1 MPSIFSLDPLFGLLR
16 LVRLG
21 SLTVA
26 WMAGVLA
33 ILLAQPTGS
42 VATIGAYA
50 FGLFILLTVTRLRWD
65 SLVILVVLGLV
76 TWFLVGA
83 MPGPAE
89 ILAGGKRVLIFA
101 ALLPTMALVRAT
113 AMTMPSVHT
122 TQRRLAE
129 LPEHAFAGGQQLAAH
144 VFGGII
150 NTGAFAL
157 LSAVLPGDAPEA
169 RRRASAEAVIRGMVS
184 SSAWSPFFVAFAIGQ
199 TFVEPVY
206 AWMAIAIGAVSA
218 VLFTLATLLLL
229 TRGFGMDALRLS
241 LACLRPVMS
250 RLLIVLLSVL
260 LVALLFGLTAL
271 SAVVVVMP
279 LLVLVQLV
287 RHRSKARQILAQ
299 TRDAMHSTADDLV
312 VIAAAMLVAF
322 FATQGDSL
330 TGLVSD
336 FYAGQIPG
344 WIALI
349 ATPVLMMGLSV
360 VGIHPVISSTALLA
374 TFSGGGADVHP
385 ALLVQAHL
393 IGWGAGTMSSIA
405 SLSVLTCA
413 GLYRV
418 PARRLVFGH
427 NMASG
432 FAYAAG
438 CGGLLV
444 LANLALGYV

>member
-1 MPSIFSLDPLFGLLR
+1 MDFLFTALQRFRLL
-16 LVRLG
+16 

-26 WMAGVLA
+26 WVAGVVS
-33 ILLAQPTGS
+33 ILLAEPSGP
-42 VATIGAYA
+42 VATAGAYA
-50 FGLFILLTVTRLRWD
+50 FGLFILLTVARLRWD
-65 SLVILVVLGLV
+65 SLVILSVLAGA

-83 MPGPAE
+83 VPGPE
-89 ILAGGKRVLIFA
+89 DILAGGERVLIFA
-101 ALLPTMALVRAT
+101 ALIPTMALVRAT
-113 AMTMPSVHT
+113 AMTMPSVHA
-122 TQRRLAE
+122 TQQRLAR
-129 LPEHAFAGGQQLAAH
+129 LPENAFAGGQQLAAH

-157 LSAVLPGDAPEA
+157 LSAVLPSNAPEA

-184 SSAWSPFFVAFAIGQ
+184 SSAWSPFFIAFAIGQ
-199 TFVEPVY
+199 TFVDPVY

-218 VLFTLATLLLL
+218 ALFTIVTLLVL
-229 TRGFGMDALRLS
+229 TRGFGPVELRQS
-241 LACLRPVMS
+241 LACLGPVAS
-250 RLLIVLLSVL
+250 RLAIVLASVL
-260 LVALLFGLTAL
+260 AVALLFGLTAL

-279 LLVLVQLV
+279 LLVALQLF
-287 RHRSKARQILAQ
+287 RHRDKARLILSQ

-312 VIAAAMLVAF
+312 VITAAMLVAF
-322 FATQGDSL
+322 FATQDGGLASL
-330 TGLVSD
+330 V
-336 FYAGQIPG
+336 AGIYPGQFPG
-344 WIALI
+344 WLALV

-360 VGIHPVISSTALLA
+360 VGIHPVITSTALLA

-413 GLYRV
+413 GLYQV
-418 PARRLVFGH
+418 PARRLVLGH

-444 LANLALGYV
+444 LANFALGHV